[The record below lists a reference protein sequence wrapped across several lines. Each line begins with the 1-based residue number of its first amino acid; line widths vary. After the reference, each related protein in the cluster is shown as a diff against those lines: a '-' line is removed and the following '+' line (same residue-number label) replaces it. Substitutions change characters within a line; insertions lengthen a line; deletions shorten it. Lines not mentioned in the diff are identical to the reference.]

1 MSNTSRF
8 SVCPGVTSP
17 CVLTGWAAYSPP
29 GEPGRVQP
37 IRAVGPSAFRAAVH
51 LGSVG
56 SLSLASSPVV
66 IWFRDQPTPASPA
79 HVKARPVGK
88 LNGGRG
94 PGAGQRSADVQL
106 IPFPAAVGP
115 ATRAAHQPM
124 HRLGER
130 ITHHKVAASGHGV
143 AAVSAS
149 APSGTRMPFFP
160 IETGHELKTWS
171 EIEPVRSL
179 SSPPAPTTTLRRR
192 LRADLVSSGNN
203 SPARV
208 ARIRSTVYR
217 SRHATGR
224 GREDE
229 VVEVEWSEACHA

>member
-160 IETGHELKTWS
+160 DRDWARAQNLVGDRTGPIPFFSSCTDDDATAAFACRPRFLWKQLPGEGCSDTVDGLPVSARDWS
-171 EIEPVRSL
+171 
-179 SSPPAPTTTLRRR
+179 
-192 LRADLVSSGNN
+192 
-203 SPARV
+203 
-208 ARIRSTVYR
+208 R
-217 SRHATGR
+217 SRG
-224 GREDE
+224 
-229 VVEVEWSEACHA
+229 

>member
-88 LNGGRG
+88 LNGR
-94 PGAGQRSADVQL
+94 
-106 IPFPAAVGP
+106 
-115 ATRAAHQPM
+115 
-124 HRLGER
+124 
-130 ITHHKVAASGHGV
+130 
-143 AAVSAS
+143 
-149 APSGTRMPFFP
+149 
-160 IETGHELKTWS
+160 
-171 EIEPVRSL
+171 
-179 SSPPAPTTTLRRR
+179 
-192 LRADLVSSGNN
+192 
-203 SPARV
+203 
-208 ARIRSTVYR
+208 
-217 SRHATGR
+217 R
-224 GREDE
+224 GRD
-229 VVEVEWSEACHA
+229 SGQQTSN